1 MRQCTC
7 PNSTYGRSRGLSCAT
22 TRVRPVC
29 ARCSYAPKAGVLPP
43 SVFGALF
50 VSAARI
56 IPRRA
61 AFTSPS
67 FPRGLLTHFRF
78 DCFQR
83 LCTANAHV
91 VRMLLE
97 TFNQFTAPWSDART
111 YLLRVGLTVRKGST
125 TLGSGRWS
133 RKRD

>member
-1 MRQCTC
+1 MR
-7 PNSTYGRSRGLSCAT
+7 LSAPADAVDRAAMTHVRRDGTSVSCHKQSSHNAT
-22 TRVRPVC
+22 
-29 ARCSYAPKAGVLPP
+29 
-43 SVFGALF
+43 FGTPRAQKR
-50 VSAARI
+50 A
-56 IPRRA
+56 RRA

-111 YLLRVGLTVRKGST
+111 YLLLVGLTVRKRST
-125 TLGSGRWS
+125 TFASGSLS